1 MKNSIKKQFSVL
13 ILIVILSASSIVFS
27 QDARYSVFDRS
38 GNAASLDKI
47 VESLDGVDVIFLG
60 EFHDDAIAHAIQLE
74 LFRAAHK
81 RHGSTR
87 NVALSLEMFERD
99 VQSILDEYLA
109 GLITENHLMSA
120 ARPWNNYK
128 TDYRPLVEYA
138 KENKLP
144 VVAANAPRRYVN
156 MVSRSGR
163 DSLKKLSKDAKKN
176 LAPLPFAQASPAYAT
191 KFNALMGQNSPEVKA
206 GLVNILDSQSL
217 WDATM
222 AHAISRQLKKKNSL
236 VVHLNG
242 GFHSEGRLGTPEHL
256 EKYKKGVRYIVVT
269 MRYEDDFRSFDA
281 TKHANL
287 GDFVILTDKSVPR
300 SFTR

>member
-1 MKNSIKKQFSVL
+1 MKIRNILATLLLAVFIISNAVAQTPRYTIFDGKGNSKTMDEL
-13 ILIVILSASSIVFS
+13 IEQA
-27 QDARYSVFDRS
+27 
-38 GNAASLDKI
+38 GN
-47 VESLDGVDVIFLG
+47 VQVVFLG
-60 EFHDDAIAHAIQLE
+60 EFHDDAVAHEIQLE
-74 LFRAAHK
+74 IFKTIQQRF
-81 RHGSTR
+81 GSSR
-87 NVALSLEMFERD
+87 RVALSLEMFERD
-99 VQSILDEYLA
+99 VQPILDEYLA

-128 TDYRPLVEYA
+128 TDYRPLVEFA
-138 KENKLP
+138 KENRLP

-156 MVSRSGR
+156 MVSRNGR
-163 DSLKKLSKDAKKN
+163 PALNKLSKSAKRT
-176 LAPLPFAQASPAYAT
+176 LAPLPFAEASPAYAQ
-191 KFNALMGQNSPEVKA
+191 KFNALMGPNSAERMA

-222 AHAISRQLKKKNSL
+222 AYAISRQLRTRNSL

-256 EKYKKGVRYIVVT
+256 EKYRKGVSYIVVT
-269 MRYEDDFRSFDA
+269 MRYEDDFRNFDPA
-281 TKHANL
+281 KHRDL

>member
-1 MKNSIKKQFSVL
+1 MKFRIALVL
-13 ILIVILSASSIVFS
+13 TMTFFVNGLVFA
-27 QDARYSVFDRS
+27 QDARFTVFD
-38 GNAASLDKI
+38 GGGKPASMEKI
-47 VESLDGVDVIFLG
+47 VDSLGGVDVIFLG
-60 EFHDDAIAHAIQLE
+60 EFHDDAVAHAIQFE
-74 LFRAAHK
+74 IFKAAQQ
-81 RHGSTR
+81 RYGATR
-87 NVALSLEMFERD
+87 RVALSLEMFERD
-99 VQSILDEYLA
+99 VQPILDEYLL
-109 GLITENHLMSA
+109 GLITENHLMSS

-128 TDYRPLVEYA
+128 SDYRPLVEFA

-163 DSLKKLSKDAKKN
+163 DSLKRLPKSARKN
-176 LAPLPFAQASPAYAT
+176 LAPLPFAQASPAYAK
-191 KFNALMGQNSPEVKA
+191 KFNSLMGQNSPEVKA

-222 AHAISRQLKKKNSL
+222 AYAISRQLKSKNSL

-256 EKYKKGVRYIVVT
+256 EKYRKGVRYLVVT
-269 MRYEDDFRSFDA
+269 IRYEDDFRNFDSS
-281 TKHANL
+281 KHSNL
-287 GDFVILTDKSVPR
+287 GDYVILTDKIVPR